1 MVIKM
6 VILNLLVNM
15 FVDIYKTSQCEYS
28 SVEKASLRD
37 ELRQNID
44 DIYKICE
51 KGDLFC
57 TIWILHF
64 NREAKKMN
72 EKEFVKDLKSVE
84 GEEGPWNIDK
94 FFLREKRL
102 WKMYSLFSHEPIERE
117 SDTVRFAMVTIGIS
131 LIIRGLLPF
140 FLQCGLALADQGCC
154 THYYS
159 FIKLFSGLLFSSLFN
174 LKSLWDVLFYHIKIL
189 RCLCA
194 FQLLNLS
201 LIWTIFPS

>member
-1 MVIKM
+1 MLIFLCRKGVTKRWITTKYRRHLQNLRKRRSFLHNM
-6 VILNLLVNM
+6 NIALQSRQKKLTRGNSSKIWKVWKEKKVLEILTNSFSVRKDCGKCIPSFHTNLL
-15 FVDIYKTSQCEYS
+15 
-28 SVEKASLRD
+28 
-37 ELRQNID
+37 
-44 DIYKICE
+44 
-51 KGDLFC
+51 
-57 TIWILHF
+57 
-64 NREAKKMN
+64 
-72 EKEFVKDLKSVE
+72 
-84 GEEGPWNIDK
+84 
-94 FFLREKRL
+94 
-102 WKMYSLFSHEPIERE
+102 RE

>member
-57 TIWILHF
+57 TI
-64 NREAKKMN
+64 
-72 EKEFVKDLKSVE
+72 
-84 GEEGPWNIDK
+84 
-94 FFLREKRL
+94 
-102 WKMYSLFSHEPIERE
+102 
-117 SDTVRFAMVTIGIS
+117 
-131 LIIRGLLPF
+131 
-140 FLQCGLALADQGCC
+140 
-154 THYYS
+154 
-159 FIKLFSGLLFSSLFN
+159 
-174 LKSLWDVLFYHIKIL
+174 
-189 RCLCA
+189 
-194 FQLLNLS
+194 
-201 LIWTIFPS
+201 